1 MKWTAETA
9 VHFLFWERKDR
20 ENGPISE
27 PVVFCEGY
35 IRRSKMIAVEIENIK
50 RFMAG
55 FLAGDL
61 FDDFLMNEG
70 KLSMDIAYEFNGK
83 VLKEFYDT
91 EEWEEYGIYPYIP
104 WEREKA
110 RMFGLIKGKKT
121 PLSFQ
126 FVMMLKPE
134 KVEKFLEKYNLAAGQ
149 DEIAGLF
156 INLLYD
162 RKSLKCTSGVSRRS
176 FTMDRGLE
184 EYWDVEVKER
194 LKEFM

>member
-91 EEWEEYGIYPYIP
+91 EEWEEYGVYSMG
-104 WEREKA
+104 ER
-110 RMFGLIKGKKT
+110 KGKDVWSDQRKEDA
-121 PLSFQ
+121 
-126 FVMMLKPE
+126 FVISVCYDAE
-134 KVEKFLEKYNLAAGQ
+134 AG
-149 DEIAGLF
+149 
-156 INLLYD
+156 
-162 RKSLKCTSGVSRRS
+162 KSGKIS
-176 FTMDRGLE
+176 
-184 EYWDVEVKER
+184 
-194 LKEFM
+194 

>member
-1 MKWTAETA
+1 
-9 VHFLFWERKDR
+9 
-20 ENGPISE
+20 
-27 PVVFCEGY
+27 
-35 IRRSKMIAVEIENIK
+35 MIAVEIENIK

-110 RMFGLIKGKKT
+110 RMFGLIK
-121 PLSFQ
+121 
-126 FVMMLKPE
+126 
-134 KVEKFLEKYNLAAGQ
+134 
-149 DEIAGLF
+149 EIGRAH
-156 INLLYD
+156 
-162 RKSLKCTSGVSRRS
+162 V
-176 FTMDRGLE
+176 
-184 EYWDVEVKER
+184 
-194 LKEFM
+194 

>member
-1 MKWTAETA
+1 
-9 VHFLFWERKDR
+9 
-20 ENGPISE
+20 
-27 PVVFCEGY
+27 
-35 IRRSKMIAVEIENIK
+35 
-50 RFMAG
+50 
-55 FLAGDL
+55 
-61 FDDFLMNEG
+61 
-70 KLSMDIAYEFNGK
+70 
-83 VLKEFYDT
+83 
-91 EEWEEYGIYPYIP
+91 
-104 WEREKA
+104 
-110 RMFGLIKGKKT
+110 MFGLIKGKKT

-176 FTMDRGLE
+176 FTMDRGVE